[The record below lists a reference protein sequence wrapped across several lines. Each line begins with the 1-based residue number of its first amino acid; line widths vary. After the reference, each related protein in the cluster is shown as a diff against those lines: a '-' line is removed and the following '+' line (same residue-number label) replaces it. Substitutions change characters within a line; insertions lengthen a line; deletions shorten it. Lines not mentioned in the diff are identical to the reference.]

1 MDKEA
6 REAVALAARAAARA
20 KLAAAGQVLPSAPG
34 ASAPPPA
41 PSSFLAM
48 DPSRK
53 LLAVRTA
60 FSLAGAVGVGG
71 GGGGGGSSGGV
82 PVGWSS
88 AEDGAGRRYYYSR
101 TLARSSWVRPSDGG
115 SGGASLPSGWWEAEA
130 WGGARYYFS
139 APFTNAQGVQGS
151 LVTWE
156 RPSKSPF
163 SAAPA

>member
-6 REAVALAARAAARA
+6 REAAALAARAAARA

-71 GGGGGGSSGGV
+71 GGGGGGGTHGPSDTSLGT
-82 PVGWSS
+82 
-88 AEDGAGRRYYYSR
+88 ALKDR
-101 TLARSSWVRPSDGG
+101 ARSANRSTFHP
-115 SGGASLPSGWWEAEA
+115 
-130 WGGARYYFS
+130 
-139 APFTNAQGVQGS
+139 
-151 LVTWE
+151 
-156 RPSKSPF
+156 
-163 SAAPA
+163 